1 MPQPKLDVENKVK
14 LQKPKLYAV
23 VILNDEITTMDFVVK
38 ILNKIFDKS
47 LDEATRLM
55 LEVHENGKGIAGVYT
70 YDIAVTKK
78 SQVDVLSIENNFP
91 LKIVVE
97 EYSTCI

>member
-78 SQVDVLSIENNFP
+78 VR
-91 LKIVVE
+91 
-97 EYSTCI
+97 

>member
-1 MPQPKLDVENKVK
+1 MPQPKLDIENKVK
-14 LQKPKLYAV
+14 LKRPKLYAV
-23 VILNDEITTMDFVVK
+23 IILNDEITTMDFVIKV
-38 ILNKIFDKS
+38 LNKIFNKS

-55 LEVHENGKGIAGVYT
+55 LEIHESGKGIAGIYT

-78 SQVDVLSIENNFP
+78 GQVDALSIENNFP

-97 EYSTCI
+97 EYSICI

>member
-78 SQVDVLSIENNFP
+78 SQVDILSIENNFP

>member
-1 MPQPKLDVENKVK
+1 MPQPKLDIENKVK

-23 VILNDEITTMDFVVK
+23 IILNDEITTMDFVVK
-38 ILNKIFDKS
+38 ILNKVFNKS

-55 LEVHENGKGIAGVYT
+55 LEIHESGKGIAGVYT

-78 SQVDVLSIENNFP
+78 GQVDTLSIENNFP